1 MADPE
6 RHQVSPERS
15 AELQEAAER
24 QSEKLGHNLEKA
36 GEHLEDSEART
47 SAERKK
53 VEALFEKERHAGEQK
68 AGGEPSGPAPVR
80 PISKK
85 QKEVAYEE
93 TMAHVRSEMSPTERV
108 VSKVIHNPIVEKTSE
123 VVGSTV
129 ARPNAIL
136 AGSLTAFVLV
146 AVIYFIA
153 RTMGYELSGFET
165 IGAFIVGWVL
175 GVVFDFLRIMITGK
189 RAV

>member
-6 RHQVSPERS
+6 RYQASPERS
-15 AELQEAAER
+15 AELQEAAEK
-24 QSEKLGHNLEKA
+24 QSEKLGRNLEKA
-36 GEHLEDSEART
+36 GEHFDDSEART

-53 VEALFEKERHAGEQK
+53 VEALFEKERPAGEHK
-68 AGGEPSGPAPVR
+68 AGGEPSGPAPIR

-85 QKEVAYEE
+85 QKEAAYEE
-93 TMAHVRSEMSPTERV
+93 TMTHVRAEMSPSERII
-108 VSKVIHNPIVEKTSE
+108 SKVIHNPAVEKTSE
-123 VVGSTV
+123 VVGTTV

-136 AGSLTAFVLV
+136 AGSLTAFILV
-146 AVIYFIA
+146 AVVYFVA

-175 GVVFDFLRIMITGK
+175 GILFDFLRIMITGK
-189 RAV
+189 RTA